1 MNSKVLLGIII
12 GILGGAIGVV
22 ALSGSQIL
30 NDVSQGGLGKISP
43 DPIKVLPI
51 QVELG
56 RFEILS
62 VTNEEAQIKVDF
74 KITNPNFKSVIL
86 QLVKYE
92 LYSGDSR
99 VLIAQIG
106 DRPEGAIESSNYYTI
121 LSNNPQIIGETVTI
135 KNTGNDPEFWSAL
148 SNGAV
153 SWKVRGEASF
163 NLSSMT
169 AGHENIVPFEFTP

>member
-1 MNSKVLLGIII
+1 M
-12 GILGGAIGVV
+12 GGAIGVI
-22 ALSGSQIL
+22 AISGSQIF
-30 NDVSQGGLGKISP
+30 NDVSKEGFGKISP
-43 DPIKVLPI
+43 DPIKVLPL
-51 QVELG
+51 QMELG
-56 RFEILS
+56 NFEVLS
-62 VTNEEAQIKVDF
+62 VTEEEARIKVDF

-86 QLVKYE
+86 QLIKFE
-92 LYSGDSR
+92 LYAGDNR

-148 SNGAV
+148 SSDSVN
-153 SWKVRGEASF
+153 WKIKGEANF

-169 AGHENIVPFEFTP
+169 AGHENIVPFEFVP